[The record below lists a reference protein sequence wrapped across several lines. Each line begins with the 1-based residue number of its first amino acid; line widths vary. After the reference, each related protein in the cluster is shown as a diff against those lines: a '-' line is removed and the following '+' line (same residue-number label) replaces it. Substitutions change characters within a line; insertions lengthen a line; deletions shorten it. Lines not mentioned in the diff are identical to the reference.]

1 MKISI
6 KWLKE
11 LLPGLK
17 ATPQKIAS
25 ELERI
30 GIEIEATHDFGAKL
44 DPLIVIAEVLSLE
57 KHPQADRLN
66 VCKVSTGK
74 ETLQIV
80 CGAANVKAGGKYP
93 LALIGAKLPS
103 GLEIK
108 QACLRSVDSFGMLC
122 SEKELRLTEASE
134 GLLTLP
140 NETSI
145 GKSFSKIYGDTI
157 LELAIPANRG
167 DLLSHWG
174 IAREVAPLFG
184 LKFVGE
190 KQASKKRAG
199 EVIGKRVKVTVQDK
213 GYGRQACGRYT
224 SRIISGVKIS
234 PSPFLVSQRLKSLGI
249 RPINNVVDATNYV
262 MMETGHPL
270 HVFDARDLKDG
281 KIIVRKAGADN
292 FFETLDGQKR
302 ELLPDDLVIAD
313 AEKVIALAGIMG
325 GKNSEVK
332 NDTTDLV
339 LEAASFN
346 AVKIRQT
353 ARRLSLHTD
362 SSHRFERFVNPQSV
376 LSALQELT
384 DLIVTWAGGVPSK
397 DCIDVFSNKKKTTS
411 VTVRRERLNKI
422 LGITLSTSEIGAIFK
437 LMGLEVKSVK
447 NGLKVVVPSY
457 RNDLEREIDLI
468 EEIVRYTGFSKIPSV
483 LPKGIRGNVYESA
496 ESKLEA
502 TIKKYFSGQGF
513 LETIHYSFG
522 SPNEFAKAGFSENL
536 LELEN
541 PLSQDLSVMRPS
553 LLPLFLQSYA
563 KNSKQDYGCFEIG
576 SIYGSDFGERS
587 RLSFLL
593 NGASKLQGWT
603 GQGANADFYTGK
615 GILEKLFSEGRCGKI
630 DWVVNASSS
639 LLHPGQSVI
648 LKAGDKILGSYGKL
662 HPQLLQKF
670 EIKEPLY
677 FADLDYSLLSK
688 LWGQAKYQFQAISAF
703 PGIARDLA
711 LVMDQSMA
719 WATIERSIQELNP
732 PLLKKVS
739 VFDVYSGDKVAEG
752 KKSLALSLYYEDSLK
767 TLTDEEVNKVH
778 FALVEALQTKLQ
790 VTLRS
795 SL

>member
-30 GIEIEATHDFGAKL
+30 GIEIEATHDFGAGL
-44 DPLIVIAEVLSLE
+44 DPLIVIGEVLSLE

-80 CGAANVKAGGKYP
+80 CGAANVKAGEKYP

-103 GLEIK
+103 GLEIR
-108 QACLRSVDSFGMLC
+108 QAQLRTVDSFGMLC
-122 SEKELRLTEASE
+122 SEKELALSEASE

-140 NETSI
+140 NETSV

-190 KQASKKRAG
+190 KQASKKGAG

-213 GYGRQACGRYT
+213 GSARYT
-224 SRIISGVKIS
+224 SRIISGVTIGL
-234 PSPFLVSQRLKSLGI
+234 SPFLVSQRLKSLGI

-270 HVFDARDLKDG
+270 HAFDARDLKDG

-292 FFETLDGQKR
+292 SFESLDGQKR
-302 ELLPDDLVIAD
+302 ALLPDDLVIAD
-313 AEKVIALAGIMG
+313 SEKVIALAGIMG

-339 LEAASFN
+339 LEAASFDPI
-346 AVKIRQT
+346 KIRQT

-422 LGITLSTSEIGAIFK
+422 LGITLSTSEIGGIFK

-447 NGLKVVVPSY
+447 NGWKVVVPSY

-522 SPNEFAKAGFSENL
+522 SPNEFAKAGFTENL

-553 LLPLFLQSYA
+553 LLPLFLQTYV
-563 KNSKQDYGCFEIG
+563 KNSKQDFTGFFEIG
-576 SIYGSDFGERS
+576 SIYGRDFGERS

-593 NGASKLQGWT
+593 NGADQTQSWKGPS
-603 GQGANADFYTGK
+603 ANVDFYSGK
-615 GILEKLFSEGRCGKI
+615 GILEKLFSDGCCGQI
-630 DWVVNASSS
+630 DWIADSSS
-639 LLHPGQSVI
+639 SILHPGQAVI
-648 LKAGDKILGSYGKL
+648 LKVGDKILGLYGKL

-670 EIKEPLY
+670 DIKEPLY

-688 LWGQAKYQFQAISAF
+688 IWGQTGYQFQSISAF

-711 LVMDQSMA
+711 LVMDQSITL
-719 WATIERSIQELNP
+719 ATIERSIQELNP

-739 VFDVYSGDKVAEG
+739 LFDVYSGDKVAEG

-778 FALVEALQTKLQ
+778 FALVDWLQSKLQ
-790 VTLRS
+790 VTLRGV
-795 SL
+795 